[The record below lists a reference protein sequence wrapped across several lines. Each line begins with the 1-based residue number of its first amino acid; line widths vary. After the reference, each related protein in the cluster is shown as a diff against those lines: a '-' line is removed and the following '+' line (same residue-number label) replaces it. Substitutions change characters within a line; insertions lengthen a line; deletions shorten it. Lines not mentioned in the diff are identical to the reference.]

1 MSWWGK
7 LLGGSFGFMIGG
19 PLGALI
25 GAAFGHNFDRGL
37 DSMAGGFGSVNIGDP
52 ERVQLA
58 FFTATFATMGHIA
71 KADGRVSEAEIQM
84 AQHVMRQLDLT
95 DDKQKLAIG
104 LFDQGKQDSFNLDD
118 TLEQFKQE
126 CQRRNNLIQMF
137 IEIQI
142 ATSLADG
149 VIHTEER
156 NILYHIGDKLG
167 FGADIMRQLIDMV
180 VAQQQYAGA
189 RAGGESQQAKR
200 PSLSDA
206 YSVLG
211 VNESID
217 NAGLKKAYRRLMNQH
232 HPDKLVSKGLPE
244 EMMKMA
250 TEKTSEIKLAYE
262 QIKKSRGLK

>member
-37 DSMAGGFGSVNIGDP
+37 DSMAAGLGTINRGDP

-71 KADGRVSEAEIQM
+71 KADGRVSEAEIKM
-84 AQHVMRQLDLT
+84 AQHIMTQLNLSA
-95 DDKQKLAIG
+95 DKQALAIG
-104 LFDQGKQDSFNLDD
+104 LFDQGKQDDFNLDD

-126 CQRRNNLIQMF
+126 CLRRSNLIQMF

-149 VIHTEER
+149 VIHAEER
-156 NILYHIGDKLG
+156 NILYHIGDRLG
-167 FGADIMRQLIDMV
+167 FGSEIMRQLIDMV
-180 VAQQQYAGA
+180 VAQTQYAGA
-189 RAGGESQQAKR
+189 RSGTRQAQG
-200 PSLSDA
+200 PSLDEA

-211 VNESID
+211 VERSVADSDI
-217 NAGLKKAYRRLMNQH
+217 KKAYRRLMNQH

-244 EMMKMA
+244 EMMQLA
-250 TEKTSEIKLAYE
+250 TEKTTEIKLAYE
-262 QIKKSRGLK
+262 QIKKTRGM